1 MAVASRTYAKALFE
15 AAKDKER
22 LDEVRE
28 DLTDFVAMLHD
39 VPELGALL
47 RNPQLDPTMK
57 AEALAEIL
65 AGSQELLRNFLRLI
79 AEKGRGGE
87 IEEIAQEF
95 EALYAAERG
104 LLNVE
109 LTTAYDLSDEEARE
123 IMSQIE
129 EASGRTVE
137 ATRSVDPHLIGG
149 LVVRAGSLRVD
160 SSIRGRLNRLRQ
172 ELATRS

>member
-79 AEKGRGGE
+79 AEKGRGSE

-95 EALYAAERG
+95 EVLYAADRG

-123 IMSQIE
+123 IMAQIE
-129 EASGRTVE
+129 KASGRTVE
-137 ATRSVDPHLIGG
+137 ASRSVDPHLIGG

>member
-1 MAVASRTYAKALFE
+1 MAVVSRTYAKAFFE
-15 AAKDKER
+15 AAKEKGL

-28 DLTDFVAMLHD
+28 DLADFVAMLHD

-47 RNPQLDPTMK
+47 RNPQLDPTRK
-57 AEALAEIL
+57 ADALAEIL

-95 EALYAAERG
+95 EVLYAAERG

-109 LTTAYDLSDEEARE
+109 LTTAYDLSDEEAGE

-129 EASGRTVE
+129 KASGRTVE
-137 ATRSVDPHLIGG
+137 ATRSVDPYLIGG